1 MIEKIGTP
9 IIIPTIPNKPPKIS
23 NENNTQK
30 LLKPVLLPS
39 IFGPRTLPS
48 NCCKT
53 KINIK
58 NGMQLTGSTSSIN
71 AAAGTGMA
79 GQVASVA
86 ANVWSEDNVAVFHQL
101 IAATRDFNENKV
113 DPMLR
118 NYEGMGQ
125 EAVSTYQA

>member
-1 MIEKIGTP
+1 MLSFNFNKYFNIFAHKIHVQQ
-9 IIIPTIPNKPPKIS
+9 
-23 NENNTQK
+23 ENIA
-30 LLKPVLLPS
+30 L
-39 IFGPRTLPS
+39 
-48 NCCKT
+48 
-53 KINIK
+53 
-58 NGMQLTGSTSSIN
+58 N
-71 AAAGTGMA
+71 ANAGTGMA

>member
-1 MIEKIGTP
+1 MAVQSLYIDEAKKALSEAIQEMEEMSSTFS
-9 IIIPTIPNKPPKIS
+9 TLNS
-23 NENNTQK
+23 N
-30 LLKPVLLPS
+30 VD
-39 IFGPRTLPS
+39 
-48 NCCKT
+48 
-53 KINIK
+53 
-58 NGMQLTGSTSSIN
+58 SSIN

-118 NYEGMGQ
+118 KYEGMGQ